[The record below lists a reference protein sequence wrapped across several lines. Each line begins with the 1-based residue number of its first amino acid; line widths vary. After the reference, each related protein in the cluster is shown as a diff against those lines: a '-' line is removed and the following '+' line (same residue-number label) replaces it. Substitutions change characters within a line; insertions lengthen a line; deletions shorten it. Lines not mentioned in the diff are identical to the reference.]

1 MECNSFC
8 EWVELE
14 EYSMYPVYSTS
25 KSAVAGIVVID
36 LHDFGLLFLN
46 RMIFIS
52 FELEKV
58 EFRMFIPVIPL
69 LKSLKK
75 NCSLRFAPDLLF

>member
-1 MECNSFC
+1 M
-8 EWVELE
+8 
-14 EYSMYPVYSTS
+14 YSVYSAS

-46 RMIFIS
+46 RMIFVS

-58 EFRMFIPVIPL
+58 EFRMFIPE
-69 LKSLKK
+69 KSQKELQSKI
-75 NCSLRFAPDLLF
+75 CT

>member
-1 MECNSFC
+1 M
-8 EWVELE
+8 
-14 EYSMYPVYSTS
+14 YSVYSTS
-25 KSAVAGIVVID
+25 KSAGAGIVAID

-58 EFRMFIPVIPL
+58 KFRMFIPVIPL
-69 LKSLKK
+69 PEKSQKELQSKI
-75 NCSLRFAPDLLF
+75 CT

>member
-14 EYSMYPVYSTS
+14 EYSMYSVYSTS

-36 LHDFGLLFLN
+36 LHDFGLLFLD

-69 LKSLKK
+69 PEKSQKELQSKI
-75 NCSLRFAPDLLF
+75 CT

>member
-1 MECNSFC
+1 M
-8 EWVELE
+8 
-14 EYSMYPVYSTS
+14 YSVYSTS

-46 RMIFIS
+46 RTIFIS

-58 EFRMFIPVIPL
+58 EFRMFFPVIHLPE
-69 LKSLKK
+69 KSQMEFQSKI
-75 NCSLRFAPDLLF
+75 CT

>member
-1 MECNSFC
+1 M
-8 EWVELE
+8 
-14 EYSMYPVYSTS
+14 
-25 KSAVAGIVVID
+25 ID

-69 LKSLKK
+69 PEKSQKELQ
-75 NCSLRFAPDLLF
+75 SEI

>member
-1 MECNSFC
+1 M
-8 EWVELE
+8 
-14 EYSMYPVYSTS
+14 YSVYSTS
-25 KSAVAGIVVID
+25 KSAVTGTVVID

-58 EFRMFIPVIPL
+58 EFRMFILVIPL
-69 LKSLKK
+69 PEKSQKE
-75 NCSLRFAPDLLF
+75 LRSKICT